1 MLETTFPP
9 VLKNSTYYEMVR
21 DDHGS
26 NEAPDPL
33 EASLYLR
40 EITLATL
47 VTCREKMLE
56 IDLVYMG
63 LGK

>member
-1 MLETTFPP
+1 
-9 VLKNSTYYEMVR
+9 MVR
-21 DDHGS
+21 DDRGS
-26 NEAPDPL
+26 DEAPDPL

-47 VTCREKMLE
+47 VTCGEKMLE
-56 IDLVYMG
+56 IDLVYMV